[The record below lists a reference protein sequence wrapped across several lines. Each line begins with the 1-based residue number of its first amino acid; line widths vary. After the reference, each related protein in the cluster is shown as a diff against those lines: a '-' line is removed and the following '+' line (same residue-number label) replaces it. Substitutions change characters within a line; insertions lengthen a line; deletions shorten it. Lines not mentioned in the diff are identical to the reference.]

1 MPSSMVFQRGRT
13 SKPKSRPDAS
23 PCKSSQTP
31 KAEDPEEDT
40 QQEDGD
46 KDEHID
52 SNNNENTP
60 IQLNRKSILQFC
72 ADYDEASR
80 TRQAKKRALL
90 LDMIDGPQLDVM
102 RVLFPDIPC
111 LPEWM
116 KFQKEEREQRRR
128 EAAEAGRKYV
138 PVKVV
143 RRVPAFT
150 YDYVIKFTREL
161 RDKHIAV
168 IKQDVTLKRFLLEYD
183 NTLIGELRQF
193 FGAHDPVQVRDELSE
208 VRLKMTK
215 NGVLADVGKY
225 VTEIYTALQGI
236 QLPDDELNLVKALL
250 KELAKTAPHLAGAF
264 TADPTWY
271 PKTIEEY
278 TKYLLEMAKA
288 YHWSAEDFSDWRTP
302 LNEEGRP
309 TKEQYLQVCNELKE
323 LRRQKSE
330 WKNRLESH
338 GRHKFR
344 HSEEQPMIQGK
355 DQPNE
360 GKERLIQNCTNCG
373 KTGHAISN
381 CWKKGGGAYQEDL
394 PAPPTKKL
402 KSQLNPSNL
411 KAQTAAISAMQS
423 KFDRLCNLLEPW
435 VKSQLEAAQHD

>member
-1 MPSSMVFQRGRT
+1 MPSSMVFHRGRT
-13 SKPKSRPDAS
+13 SKPKSRSDAS

-31 KAEDPEEDT
+31 KAEDTEEDT

-60 IQLNRKSILQFC
+60 IQLDRKSILKFC
-72 ADYDEASR
+72 ADYDESSR
-80 TRQAKKRALL
+80 TRQTKKRTLL
-90 LDMIDGPQLDVM
+90 LDMIDEPQLDVM

-111 LPEWM
+111 LPEWI
-116 KFQKEEREQRRR
+116 KFQKEEREQKRR
-128 EAAEAGRKYV
+128 EADEAGRKYV

-183 NTLIGELRQF
+183 NSLIAELRQF
-193 FGAHDPVQVRDELSE
+193 FGAHDPVQVRNELIE

-215 NGVLADVGKY
+215 NGALADVGKY

-271 PKTIEEY
+271 PKTTEEY

-288 YHWSAEDFSDWRTP
+288 YHWSAADFSDWKTP
-302 LNEEGRP
+302 LSEEGRP
-309 TKEQYLQVCNELKE
+309 TKEQYLQVCKELKE
-323 LRRQKSE
+323 LKRQKSE
-330 WKNRLESH
+330 WKNSFESH
-338 GRHKFR
+338 GRNKFR
-344 HSEEQPMIQGK
+344 HSEEQPTIQGK
-355 DQPNE
+355 DQQSE
-360 GKERLIQNCTNCG
+360 EKERLPHSCTNCG
-373 KTGHAISN
+373 KAGHAISN
-381 CWKKGGGAYQEDL
+381 CWKKGGGAYQEDQLL
-394 PAPPTKKL
+394 PAKKRS

-411 KAQTAAISAMQS
+411 KAQTAAITAIQS
-423 KFDRLCNLLEPW
+423 KFDKLCTLLEPW
-435 VKSQLEAAQHD
+435 VKNQLEAAQH